1 MKYLYTQIPQVAQRE
16 NRLTVVMFE
25 VRVPNRPTGVIVYLA
40 IPIPSPVNRS
50 LKAKDHLVVSLSA

>member
-1 MKYLYTQIPQVAQRE
+1 MAQRE

-25 VRVPNRPTGVIVYLA
+25 VRVPNRPTGNLVYLA
-40 IPIPSPVNRS
+40 IPTPSPVNIS